1 MAQEG
6 GVRKLPWLIGGGV
19 GLLLLLT
26 AKPALA
32 AVTQALPKDERT
44 KKILEIAAQRGI
56 PAAVAL
62 AVFDIESSGAGFAKD
77 GKMIIRYEPHIFKKY
92 AGVDVP
98 ASRGGQ
104 AAEWANFAKAS
115 ALDPEAAIKAISM
128 GIAQIM
134 GFNYKMVGF
143 DSPQAMFNALS
154 SSEAS
159 QILAFF
165 GFIKSAKLEDA
176 ARTGQWTYFA
186 NHYNGAGQKGY
197 DTKLA
202 DRYAHYV
209 DRGYAGIA

>member
-1 MAQEG
+1 MRA
-6 GVRKLPWLIGGGV
+6 LPWIVGGGV
-19 GLLLLLT
+19 GLLLLLLS

-77 GKMIIRYEPHIFKKY
+77 GRMIIRYEPHIFKKY
-92 AGVDVP
+92 AGVAVP

-115 ALDPEAAIKAISM
+115 EVNPEAAIKAISM
-128 GIAQIM
+128 GLAQIM
-134 GFNYKMVGF
+134 GFNHKMVGF
-143 DSPQAMFNALS
+143 DTPQAMFNALS

-165 GFIKSAKLEDA
+165 EFIRSAKIEEA
-176 ARTGQWTYFA
+176 ARTGQWTKFA
-186 NHYNGAGQKGY
+186 VKYNGAGQQGY

-202 DRYAHYV
+202 KRYQYYV
-209 DRGYAGIA
+209 DRGYEGIA

>member
-1 MAQEG
+1 M
-6 GVRKLPWLIGGGV
+6 RLNPWIVGGGV
-19 GLLLLLT
+19 GLLLFLVS
-26 AKPALA
+26 KPALA

-44 KKILEIAAQRGI
+44 KKILEVAAQRNI

-62 AVFDIESSGAGFAKD
+62 AVFDIESSGSGFAKD
-77 GKMIIRYEPHIFKKY
+77 GRMIIRYEPHIFKKY
-92 AGVDVP
+92 AGQEMP

-115 ALDPEAAIKAISM
+115 AIDPEAAIKAISM
-128 GIAQIM
+128 GLAQIM

-154 SSEAS
+154 SSEAA
-159 QILAFF
+159 QIQAFF
-165 GFIKSAKLEDA
+165 EFIKSAKIEDA
-176 ARTGQWTYFA
+176 ARTGQWTAFA
-186 NHYNGAGQKGY
+186 VKYNGAGQKGY

-202 DRYAHYV
+202 KRYQYYV